1 MQTTMIKALSISLY
15 VLLSFLALP
24 WVASFS
30 TLFLLIAGDLPT
42 LSVGLNMLVSK
53 FYLAVLFGIY

>member
-1 MQTTMIKALSISLY
+1 MQTTMIKALSVSLY

-24 WVASFS
+24 WVASFNV
-30 TLFLLIAGDLPT
+30 LFILIAGDVPT
-42 LSVGLNMLVSK
+42 LSVELNTLVSK